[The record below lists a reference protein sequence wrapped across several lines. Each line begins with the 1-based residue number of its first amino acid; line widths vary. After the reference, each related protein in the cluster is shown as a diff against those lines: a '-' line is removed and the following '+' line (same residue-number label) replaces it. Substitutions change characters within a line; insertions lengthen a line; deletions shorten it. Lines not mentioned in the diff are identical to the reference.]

1 MEQTKIYKVVA
12 TIEFPDGK
20 EEFVIWEPELYGQML
35 YRGIDVREMFYDT
48 SKNGFKVA
56 PVNVLIELYENPQV
70 KQIMSKMEDMEVYL
84 DLLIGTKV
92 FPIRQF

>member
-1 MEQTKIYKVVA
+1 MKTYKVVA

-35 YRGIDVREMFYDT
+35 YRGIDIKEMFYNT

-70 KQIMSKMEDMEVYL
+70 KQMVSKIEGMEVNI
-84 DLLIGTKV
+84 DLLIGNKV